1 MQMQSC
7 TEQYLRICF
16 LHLAYA
22 GGCAS
27 LFPFVGEWYPA
38 VIDLLLFFSDPFI
51 PWRISMLFLF
61 SGLLRE
67 EFSLSIWE
75 TSFICL
81 EQVPMWLIVGSEK
94 LVDCFI
100 FKQTKNSFSR
110 EEVPIHTLIYNVK
123 MIILFYIFLGIALFL
138 WLLKYLLVLIA
149 NIMAS
154 YHAFQMKFI

>member
-1 MQMQSC
+1 
-7 TEQYLRICF
+7 
-16 LHLAYA
+16 
-22 GGCAS
+22 
-27 LFPFVGEWYPA
+27 
-38 VIDLLLFFSDPFI
+38 
-51 PWRISMLFLF
+51 MLFLF